1 MGLFN
6 LDKLFRP
13 RSIAVIGAGEKPGTI
28 GRALMHNLTDGGF
41 DGDLW
46 PVNPNYAKIFGFKAH
61 RTIEEIGGP
70 VDLAVIATPIATVPE
85 IVAACSTQKVG
96 GAIVISAGGKEI
108 GAKGSA
114 IEERIRTEARKGGL
128 RIVGPNCLGIICP
141 GYRLNA
147 SFAADMP
154 NAGKLAFLSQSG
166 AICTAILDLAFKE
179 QIGFSHFVSIGSM
192 LDVDFG
198 DLIDYLGY
206 EADVS
211 SILLY
216 IENLTNIRKFMS
228 AARAVSRIKPIVV
241 LKAGRSA
248 AGARAAASHTGAMA
262 GEDAVYDAAFNRAGV
277 VRVNTIDELFDC
289 AELMAK
295 QPRPRGPRLAIITNG
310 GGPGV
315 MATDALARHGLEPA
329 PLDRQTLEDLD
340 RVLPQYWS
348 RNNPIDILGD
358 ASPERYAHVLQICAQ
373 CKSVDG
379 VLVMLAPQALTEPA
393 AVARELIAFLKDKKH
408 PIFTSWMGGRDIAPA
423 MELLNQAGIPTY
435 ETPERAIGAFIHMA
449 RYARNLEMAFEV
461 PPRLTRHITVKDEQ
475 ARAIIQNRL
484 GQQTHLFLTETDAKA
499 VLEAYGIRV
508 NPTESAADMDAA
520 VHQAEKI
527 GYPVAMK
534 VVSPHI
540 THKTE
545 ANGVQL
551 DLRSAGDVRHAYQT
565 IMDGA
570 RAYKPDAEIL
580 GVALQPFID
589 RPDYEILLGAK
600 HDANFGPV
608 ILFGSG
614 GIFTEVVKDRAIA
627 LPPLNQLLVKRLM
640 EETRIYR
647 LLHGYRNRPP
657 VDMEQLIEMIMRLA
671 QLVID
676 FPQIAELDLNPVVVK
691 NGRPQAVDAR
701 ILLKPGAVAAPLH
714 LVISPYPA
722 HYETAQETDCGL
734 NILIRPIRPEDAQLF
749 AALFKTLSST
759 SIYYRFFTYMKS
771 LSPEM
776 LARMTQ
782 IDYDREMALVAIDRN
797 ADQEQMLGAARIIAD
812 PDGRKA
818 EFSVLV
824 GDPWQGKG
832 IGAKLLEHLLHIAR
846 QRKIEHIWGCVL
858 KENVTMLR
866 LGKKAGFAMRFNGEQ
881 GVYDLTID
889 LPTARQEA

>member
-6 LDKLFRP
+6 LDKIFRP

-41 DGDLW
+41 EGDLW
-46 PVNPNYAKIFGFKAH
+46 PVNPNYAEIFGLKAH
-61 RTIEEIGGP
+61 RTIGGIGAP

-85 IVAACSTQKVG
+85 IVAACSAQKVG

-108 GAKGSA
+108 GAEGSA
-114 IEERIRTEARKGGL
+114 IEDRIRTEARKGGL

-141 GYRLNA
+141 ARKLNA

-154 NAGKLAFLSQSG
+154 TAGKLAFVSQSG

-179 QIGFSHFVSIGSM
+179 RIGFSHFVSIGSM

-206 EADVS
+206 ETGVS

-216 IENLTNIRKFMS
+216 IENLTSIRKFMS

-262 GEDAVYDAAFNRAGV
+262 GEDAVYDAAFDRAGV

-329 PLDRQTLEDLD
+329 PLDRQTLEALD
-340 RVLPQYWS
+340 RVLPQFWS

-358 ASPERYAHVLQICAQ
+358 ASPQRYAQVLQICAQ
-373 CKSVDG
+373 CKNVDG
-379 VLVMLAPQALTEPA
+379 VLVMMVPQALTEPA
-393 AVARELIAFLKDKKH
+393 AVARELIALLKDKKH
-408 PIFTSWMGGRDIAPA
+408 PIFTSWMGGRDVAPA

-435 ETPERAIGAFIHMA
+435 ETPERAIGAFVHMA
-449 RYARNLEMAFEV
+449 RYARNLEMALEV
-461 PPRLTRHITVKDEQ
+461 PPRLTRHITVQGEQ
-475 ARAIIQNRL
+475 AQAMIQNGLRQAK
-484 GQQTHLFLTETDAKA
+484 GFLTETDAKA
-499 VLEAYGIRV
+499 VLGAYGIRI
-508 NPTESAADMDAA
+508 NPTESAADVDGA
-520 VHQAEKI
+520 VHQAEKM

-551 DLRSAGDVRHAYQT
+551 DLRSADDVRRAYQV

-570 RAYKPDAEIL
+570 RAYKPDAEIR
-580 GVALQPFID
+580 GVAIQPYID

-640 EETRIYR
+640 EETRIHR

-657 VDMEQLIEMIMRLA
+657 VDMEQLTEMILRLA

-676 FPQIAELDLNPVVVK
+676 FPEIAELDLNPVVVK

-701 ILLKPGAVAAPLH
+701 ILLKPDAVVSPLH

-722 HYETAQETDCGL
+722 HYETAQETRSGL
-734 NILIRPIRPEDAQLF
+734 KIMIRPIRPEDALLF
-749 AALFKTLSST
+749 AELFKTLSPT
-759 SIYYRFFTYMKS
+759 TIYYRFFTYMKS

-782 IDYDREMALVAIDRN
+782 IDYDREMALVAIDRS
-797 ADQEQMLGAARIIAD
+797 ADPEQMLGAARIIAD

-832 IGAKLLEHLLHIAR
+832 IGAKLLEHLLYIAR
-846 QRKIEHIWGCVL
+846 QRNIEHIWGCVL

-866 LGKKAGFAMRFNGEQ
+866 LGKKAGFATRFNREED
-881 GVYDLTID
+881 VYDLTID
-889 LPTARQEA
+889 LPTAQQEAL

>member
-6 LDKLFRP
+6 LDKIFKP
-13 RSIAVIGAGEKPGTI
+13 RSIAVIGAGEKQGSI
-28 GRALMHNLTDGGF
+28 GRALMHNLTHGGF
-41 DGDLW
+41 DGNLW
-46 PVNPNYAKIFGFKAH
+46 PVNPNYSEIFGLKSFGN
-61 RTIEEIGGP
+61 IEEIGDA
-70 VDLAVIATPIATVPE
+70 VDLAIIATPIATVPD
-85 IVAACSTQKVG
+85 IVAACCAHKVG
-96 GAIVISAGGKEI
+96 GAVIISAGGKEI
-108 GAKGSA
+108 GPKGRA
-114 IEERIRTEARKGGL
+114 IEERIATEARKGGL
-128 RIVGPNCLGIICP
+128 RIVGPNCLGIIGP
-141 GYRLNA
+141 SRKLNA

-154 NAGKLAFLSQSG
+154 KAGKLAFVSQSG
-166 AICTAILDLAFKE
+166 AICTAILDLSFKE
-179 QIGFSHFVSIGSM
+179 RIGFSHFVSIGSM

-198 DLIDYLGY
+198 DMIDYLGY
-206 EADVS
+206 ESGVS

-216 IENLTNIRKFMS
+216 IENLTHIRKFMS

-248 AGARAAASHTGAMA
+248 AGARAAASHTGALA
-262 GEDAVYDAAFNRAGV
+262 GEDAVYDAAFDRAGV
-277 VRVNTIDELFDC
+277 VRVDTIDELFDC

-329 PLDRQTLEDLD
+329 PLDDPTLAALD
-340 RVLPQYWS
+340 QVLPQFWS
-348 RNNPIDILGD
+348 RANPIDILGD
-358 ASPERYAHVLQICAQ
+358 ASPRRYAQVLQICTQ
-373 CKSVDG
+373 CKRLDG
-379 VLVMLAPQALTEPA
+379 VLVMLAPQALTDPV
-393 AVARELIAFLKDKKH
+393 AVAQEVIAQLKDKKH
-408 PIFTSWMGGRDIAPA
+408 PIFTSWLGGRDVAPA

-435 ETPERAIGAFIHMA
+435 ETPERAIGAFVQMA
-449 RYARNLEMAFEV
+449 RYARNLEMAQEV
-461 PPRLTRHITVKDEQ
+461 PPILTRHIAVNYEQ
-475 ARAIIQNRL
+475 AQTRIQQGMEQAN
-484 GQQTHLFLTETDAKA
+484 GFLTESDSKA
-499 VLEAYGIRV
+499 VLEAYGICV
-508 NPTESAADMDAA
+508 NPTASAADMHAA
-520 VHQAEKI
+520 LQQAEKM
-527 GYPVAMK
+527 GFPVAMK
-534 VVSPHI
+534 VVSPDI

-551 DLRSAGDVRHAYQT
+551 DLRSAGDVRRAYQA

-570 RAYKPDAEIL
+570 RAYKPDAEIR
-580 GVALQPFID
+580 GVALQPYID
-589 RPDYEILLGAK
+589 RPDFEILLGAK
-600 HDANFGPV
+600 RDDNFGPV

-647 LLHGYRNRPP
+647 LLQGYRNRPP
-657 VDMEQLIEMIMRLA
+657 VDMDQLTEMILRLA

-701 ILLKPGAVAAPLH
+701 ILLKPAVKPSPLH

-722 HYETAQETDCGL
+722 QYETVQKTRSGL
-734 NILIRPIRPEDAQLF
+734 DIMIRPIRPEDAQLF
-749 AALFKTLSST
+749 AELFKTLSPT
-759 SIYYRFFTYMKS
+759 TIFYRFFSYMKS

-782 IDYDREMALVAIDRN
+782 IDYDREMALVAIDQSLG
-797 ADQEQMLGAARIIAD
+797 QEQILGVARIIAD

-824 GDPWQGKG
+824 ADAWQGKG

-858 KENVTMLR
+858 KENVNMLR
-866 LGKKAGFAMRFNGEQ
+866 LGKKVGFATQFNREED
-881 GVYDLTID
+881 VYDLTID
-889 LPTARQEA
+889 LPATKQQAL

>member
-6 LDKLFRP
+6 LEKIFKP
-13 RSIAVIGAGEKPGTI
+13 RSIAVIGAGEKQGTI
-28 GRALMHNLTDGGF
+28 GRALMHNLTSGGF
-41 DGDLW
+41 EGDLW
-46 PVNPNYAKIFGFKAH
+46 PVNPNYAEIFGLKAY
-61 RTIEEIGGP
+61 RTIGQIGGP
-70 VDLAVIATPIATVPE
+70 VDLAIIATPIVTVPD
-85 IVAACSTQKVG
+85 IVAACCSQKVG
-96 GAIVISAGGKEI
+96 GAIVISAGGKEA
-108 GAKGSA
+108 GPKGSA
-114 IEERIRTEARKGGL
+114 IEARIRAEARKGGL

-141 GYRLNA
+141 GRNLNA

-154 NAGKLAFLSQSG
+154 NAGKLAFISQSG
-166 AICTAILDLAFKE
+166 AICTAILDLAFQE
-179 QIGFSHFVSIGSM
+179 RIGFSHFVSIGSM

-206 EADVS
+206 ESGVS

-228 AARAVSRIKPIVV
+228 AARAVSRIKPVVV
-241 LKAGRSA
+241 LKSGSSA

-262 GEDAVYDAAFNRAGV
+262 GEDAVYDAAFDRAGI
-277 VRVNTIDELFDC
+277 VRVTTIDELFDC

-295 QPRPRGPRLAIITNG
+295 QPRTRGPRLAIITNG

-329 PLDRQTLEDLD
+329 PLDDQTLEALNQ
-340 RVLPQYWS
+340 VLPPFWS
-348 RNNPIDILGD
+348 RGNPVDMLGD
-358 ASPERYAHVLQICAQ
+358 ASPQRYAQVLQICAQ

-379 VLVMLAPQALTEPA
+379 VLVMLAPQALTDPA
-393 AVARELIAFLKDKKH
+393 AVARELIAQLKDKKH
-408 PIFTSWMGGRDIAPA
+408 PIFTSWMGGRDVAPA
-423 MELLNQAGIPTY
+423 VELLNQAGIPTY
-435 ETPERAIGAFIHMA
+435 ETPERAIGAFVHMA
-449 RYARNLEMAFEV
+449 RYARNLEMAREV
-461 PPRLTRHITVKDEQ
+461 PPRLTRHFTVDRESAQPLIDKG
-475 ARAIIQNRL
+475 L
-484 GQQTHLFLTETDAKA
+484 GQANGFLTETDAKTI
-499 VLEAYGIRV
+499 LDAYGIRV
-508 NPTESAADMDAA
+508 NPTVTAADIDSA
-520 VHQAEKI
+520 VKQAEKI

-551 DLRSAGDVRHAYQT
+551 DLRSAVDVRRAYQV
-565 IMDGA
+565 IVNGA
-570 RAYKPDAEIL
+570 RNYKPDAEIR
-580 GVALQPFID
+580 GVALQPYID

-600 HDANFGPV
+600 FDDNFGPV

-614 GIFTEVVKDRAIA
+614 GIYTEVVKDRAIA
-627 LPPLNQLLVKRLM
+627 LPPLNQLLAKRLM

-657 VDMEQLIEMIMRLA
+657 ADMEQLTEMILRLA

-691 NGRPQAVDAR
+691 DGHPRAVDAR
-701 ILLKPGAVAAPLH
+701 ILLKPGQVDSPLH

-722 HYETAQETDCGL
+722 HYEITQETRSGL
-734 NILIRPIRPEDAQLF
+734 KILVRPIRPEDAQLF
-749 AALFKTLSST
+749 LELFKILSPT
-759 SIYYRFFTYMKS
+759 TIYYRFFSYMKS

-782 IDYDREMALVAIDRN
+782 IDYDREMALVAIEQSG
-797 ADQEQMLGAARIIAD
+797 DQEQMLGAARIIAD

-846 QRKIEHIWGCVL
+846 QRRIEHIWGCVL
-858 KENVTMLR
+858 KENVNMLR
-866 LGKKAGFAMRFNGEQ
+866 LGKKAGFATHFNREED
-881 GVYDLTID
+881 VYDLTID
-889 LPTARQEA
+889 LPTANQDVQ

>member
-6 LDKLFRP
+6 LDKIFRP

-41 DGDLW
+41 EGDLW
-46 PVNPNYAKIFGFKAH
+46 PVNPNYADIFGLKAH
-61 RTIEEIGGP
+61 GTIGEIGAP

-85 IVAACSTQKVG
+85 IVAACSARKVG

-108 GAKGSA
+108 GAEGSA
-114 IEERIRTEARKGGL
+114 IEDRIRTEARKGGL

-141 GYRLNA
+141 VRKLNA

-154 NAGKLAFLSQSG
+154 NAGKLAFISQSG

-179 QIGFSHFVSIGSM
+179 RIGFSHFVSIGSM

-206 EADVS
+206 ETGVS

-262 GEDAVYDAAFNRAGV
+262 GEDAVYDAAFDRAGV

-340 RVLPQYWS
+340 RVLPQFWS

-358 ASPERYAHVLQICAQ
+358 ASPQRYAQVLQICTQ
-373 CKSVDG
+373 CKGVDG
-379 VLVMLAPQALTEPA
+379 VLVMMVPQALTEPA
-393 AVARELIAFLKDKKH
+393 AVARELIALLKDRKQ
-408 PIFTSWMGGRDIAPA
+408 PIFTSWMGGRDVAPA

-435 ETPERAIGAFIHMA
+435 ETPERAIGAFVHMA
-449 RYARNLEMAFEV
+449 RYARNLEMAREV
-461 PPRLTRHITVKDEQ
+461 PPRLTRHITVQGEQ
-475 ARAIIQNRL
+475 ARAMIQKGMR
-484 GQQTHLFLTETDAKA
+484 QTEGFLTETDAKA
-499 VLEAYGIRV
+499 VLEAYGIRI
-508 NPTESAADMDAA
+508 NPTEPAADMDGA
-520 VHQAEKI
+520 VHQAEKM

-534 VVSPHI
+534 VVSPDI
-540 THKTE
+540 IHKTE

-551 DLRSAGDVRHAYQT
+551 DLRSTEDVRRAYQV

-570 RAYKPDAEIL
+570 RAYKPDAEIR
-580 GVALQPFID
+580 GVALQPYID

-640 EETRIYR
+640 EETRIHR

-657 VDMEQLIEMIMRLA
+657 VDMEQLTEMILRLA
-671 QLVID
+671 QLAID
-676 FPQIAELDLNPVVVK
+676 FPEIAELDLNPVVVK
-691 NGRPQAVDAR
+691 NGHPQAVDAR
-701 ILLKPGAVAAPLH
+701 ILLKPDAVVSPLH

-722 HYETAQETDCGL
+722 HYETAQETRSGL

-749 AALFKTLSST
+749 AELFKALSPT
-759 SIYYRFFTYMKS
+759 TIYYRFFTYMKS

-782 IDYDREMALVAIDRN
+782 IDYDREMALVAIDRS
-797 ADQEQMLGAARIIAD
+797 ADREQMLGAARIIAD

-832 IGAKLLEHLLHIAR
+832 IGAKLLEHLLYIAR
-846 QRKIEHIWGCVL
+846 QRNIEHIWGCVL

-866 LGKKAGFAMRFNGEQ
+866 LGKKAGFATCFNREED
-881 GVYDLTID
+881 VYDLTID
-889 LPTARQEA
+889 LPTAQQEAL